1 MSEGALNVCLSN
13 SPNAWGDGTMID
25 CDRCVIGTTSCRD
38 CAVAVTETRNVTGDL
53 GPAELRALRVLA
65 DAGLVPPLPRV
76 LASSGARSWVF
87 PNTKAS

>member
-1 MSEGALNVCLSN
+1 
-13 SPNAWGDGTMID
+13 MID
-25 CDRCVIGTTSCRD
+25 YSRCVMCTTRCRD
-38 CAVAVTETRNVTGDL
+38 CTIAVTETRNVTGHL

-87 PNTKAS
+87 PDTKAS